1 MRNQTI
7 IRATDSLEISP
18 CLCASVAKYS
28 SGKKGNTMNISEERQ
43 KELVQYRR
51 AIHSKPELKYEEE
64 NTAEIVKLHLKK
76 LGLTFQDRIAKTGIV
91 SLIDSG
97 IPGKTVLVRA
107 DMDALPIHEENT
119 TDYISQNPGVM
130 HACGHDAH
138 TSVLMGLAEE
148 IKQDIQSIIPRGKV
162 LLVFQPA
169 EEGGSGADKMIEEGI
184 LDKYKVDAAFA
195 LHVWNHVDI
204 GKVGVVDGTMMAS
217 VDEFQITVIG
227 VSGHGAMPQH
237 TVDPI
242 VVSAHI
248 ITALQTIVSR
258 SVDPLEPCV
267 VTVGTIHGG
276 NAFNVISETVVMTG
290 TVRTYSK
297 KVYEEVPEKLKK
309 IVTGIAESFGA
320 KVEINY
326 KRVDKPT
333 INNPAMANIVRE
345 AAYKV
350 LGKDSVTED
359 EVRTMGGEDFSAFL
373 MKVPGCY
380 FFIGSRNKEKGFVNP
395 HHSSKFD
402 FDENAMGIGL
412 TVLKEVVKTYLEKY

>member
-1 MRNQTI
+1 MN
-7 IRATDSLEISP
+7 LISD
-18 CLCASVAKYS
+18 
-28 SGKKGNTMNISEERQ
+28 ERQ
-43 KELVQYRR
+43 KELVSYRR
-51 AIHSKPELKYEEE
+51 AIHRKPELKYEEE
-64 NTAEIVKLHLKK
+64 KTAEFVKEHLKK
-76 LGLTFQDRIAKTGIV
+76 LGFIFQDKIAQTGIV

-107 DMDALPIHEENT
+107 DMDALPIHEENA
-119 TDYISQNPGVM
+119 TDYISQTEGVM
-130 HACGHDAH
+130 HACGHDGH
-138 TSVLMGLAEE
+138 TSVLMGFANE
-148 IKQDIQSIIPRGKV
+148 IKENIKSIIPRGKV

-184 LDKYKVDAAFA
+184 LEKYKVDAAYA

-217 VDEFQITVIG
+217 VDEFKIIVTG

-258 SVDPLEPCV
+258 NVDPLEPCV
-267 VTVGTIHGG
+267 VTVGTIHAGK
-276 NAFNVISETVVMTG
+276 AFNVISESVEMTG

-297 KVYEEVPEKLKK
+297 KVFEEVPEKLKK
-309 IVTGIAESFGA
+309 LVTGIAESFGA
-320 KVEINY
+320 KAEIIY

-333 INNPAMANIVRE
+333 INDPAMADIVRK
-345 AAYKV
+345 ASYTI
-350 LGKDSVTED
+350 LGKDSVTEE

-373 MKVPGCY
+373 MEVPGCY
-380 FFIGSRNKEKGFVNP
+380 FFIGSRNAQKGFVNP

-402 FDENAMGIGL
+402 FDEDAMGIGL
-412 TVLKEVVKTYLEKY
+412 SVMKEVVRSYLEQA

>member
-1 MRNQTI
+1 MN
-7 IRATDSLEISP
+7 LISD
-18 CLCASVAKYS
+18 
-28 SGKKGNTMNISEERQ
+28 ERQ
-43 KELVQYRR
+43 KELVSYRR
-51 AIHSKPELKYEEE
+51 AIHRKPELKYEEE
-64 NTAEIVKLHLKK
+64 KTAEFVKEHLKK
-76 LGLTFQDRIAKTGIV
+76 LGFIFQDKIAQTGIV

-107 DMDALPIHEENT
+107 DMDALPIHEENA
-119 TDYISQNPGVM
+119 TDYISQTEGVM
-130 HACGHDAH
+130 HACGHDGH
-138 TSVLMGLAEE
+138 TSVLMGFANE
-148 IKQDIQSIIPRGKV
+148 IKENIKSIIPKGKV

-184 LDKYKVDAAFA
+184 LEKYKVDAAFA

-217 VDEFQITVIG
+217 VDEFKIIVTG

-258 SVDPLEPCV
+258 NVDPLEPCV
-267 VTVGTIHGG
+267 VTVGTIHAGK
-276 NAFNVISETVVMTG
+276 AFNVISESVEMTG

-297 KVYEEVPEKLKK
+297 KVFEEVPEKLKK
-309 IVTGIAESFGA
+309 LVTGIAESFGA
-320 KVEINY
+320 KAEIIY

-333 INNPAMANIVRE
+333 INDPAMADIVRK
-345 AAYKV
+345 ASYTI
-350 LGKDSVTED
+350 LGKDSVTEE

-373 MKVPGCY
+373 MEVPGCY
-380 FFIGSRNKEKGFVNP
+380 FFIGSRNAQNCSQKAQNKTFF
-395 HHSSKFD
+395 SYKFKL
-402 FDENAMGIGL
+402 I
-412 TVLKEVVKTYLEKY
+412 

>member
-1 MRNQTI
+1 MN
-7 IRATDSLEISP
+7 LISD
-18 CLCASVAKYS
+18 
-28 SGKKGNTMNISEERQ
+28 ERQ
-43 KELVQYRR
+43 KELVSYRR
-51 AIHSKPELKYEEE
+51 AIHRKPELKYEEE
-64 NTAEIVKLHLKK
+64 KTAEFVKAHLQN
-76 LGLTFQDRIAKTGIV
+76 LGFSFQDKIAKTGIV

-119 TDYISQNPGVM
+119 TDYISQTEGIM
-130 HACGHDAH
+130 HACGHDGH
-138 TSVLMGLAEE
+138 TSVLMGFANE
-148 IKQDIQSIIPRGKV
+148 IKENIKSIIPKGKV

-184 LDKYKVDAAFA
+184 LEKYKVDAAFA

-217 VDEFQITVIG
+217 VDEFKIIVTG

-258 SVDPLEPCV
+258 NVDPLEPCV
-267 VTVGTIHGG
+267 VTVGTIHAGK
-276 NAFNVISETVVMTG
+276 AFNVISETVEMTG

-297 KVYEEVPEKLKK
+297 KVYEEVPEKLRRL
-309 IVTGIAESFGA
+309 VTGIAESFGA
-320 KVEINY
+320 KVEIIY

-333 INNPAMANIVRE
+333 INDPAMADIVRK
-345 AAYKV
+345 ASYTI
-350 LGKDSVTED
+350 LGKDSVTEE

-380 FFIGSRNKEKGFVNP
+380 FFIGSRNAQKGFVNP

-402 FDENAMGIGL
+402 FDEDAMGVGL
-412 TVLKEVVKTYLEKY
+412 AVMKEVVRSYLEQA